1 MEMKDSISPTN
12 TEEPKAE
19 QKTARTALW
28 LVAAF
33 AVVTVALSFLLLG
46 LMREIQELRHERLE
60 YQTWAE
66 QAWVQQNANAQH
78 GSQQESAADESA
90 DVLPGVSFDDLD
102 SHGFV
107 EIESNLEGAVTYV
120 CVAQDMARCYRY
132 ADASSEVIGKFEN
145 GDKVDVLRA
154 EGSFYLCFSDG
165 QYGYVEARYLSRGGT
180 LADIP
185 DAVDLREYLPE
196 AQFELLFASENN
208 ITGEPLYAPVP
219 ILEKHTAEMLL
230 EAYNIFR
237 ADGYTIK
244 IYDAY
249 RPRSAQ
255 FALYDAVQDSRFIA
269 NPYVGYSW
277 HQLGRA
283 VDMSLVNIET
293 GEELEMPTPMHTF
306 NISAARTMSES
317 WNYFASANV
326 DYMTSVMESVGFG
339 IISTEWWH
347 FENASGAGGYL
358 DPNIDLSALA

>member
-1 MEMKDSISPTN
+1 MEMKDSFSPKK
-12 TEEPKAE
+12 TEEPKTRL
-19 QKTARTALW
+19 KNARTALW
-28 LVAAF
+28 FVAAF
-33 AVVTVALSFLLLG
+33 AVITVALSFLLLG
-46 LMREIQELRHERLE
+46 LMSDIQELRHERLA
-60 YQTWAE
+60 YQIWAE
-66 QAWVQQNANAQH
+66 QTWLQQNEDAQQ
-78 GSQQESAADESA
+78 SPQQENAADEGA
-90 DVLPGVSFDDLD
+90 ETLPGVSFDALGTQD
-102 SHGFV
+102 FV
-107 EIESNLEGAVTYV
+107 EIESNLDGAVTYV
-120 CVAQDMARCYRY
+120 CVAQDMARCYRD
-132 ADASSEVIGKFEN
+132 ADTSSEVIGKFDN

-154 EGSFYLCFSDG
+154 EGPFYLCFWDG
-165 QYGYVEARYLSRGGT
+165 QYGYVESRYLNRGGT

-230 EAYNIFR
+230 EANNIFR

-249 RPRSAQ
+249 RPHSAQ
-255 FALYDAVQDSRFIA
+255 FALYDVVQDSRFIA
-269 NPYVGYSW
+269 NPYTGYSW

-283 VDMSLVNIET
+283 VDISLVNIRT

-306 NISAARTMSES
+306 DISAARTMSGS

-347 FENASGAGGYL
+347 FENTSGAGAYL

>member
-1 MEMKDSISPTN
+1 MEKKDSFSPTN
-12 TEEPKAE
+12 TEEPKTG
-19 QKTARTALW
+19 QKSTPISLW

-33 AVVTVALSFLLLG
+33 AVVTVALSFLLIG
-46 LMREIQELRHERLE
+46 LMGEIQQLRHERLA
-60 YQTWAE
+60 YQIWAE
-66 QAWVQQNANAQH
+66 QAWVQQNVNAPH
-78 GSQQESAADESA
+78 DSQQESAGDG
-90 DVLPGVSFDDLD
+90 DTDILPGVSFDDLD
-102 SHGFV
+102 SHGFE
-107 EIESNLEGAVTYV
+107 EIESNLDGAVTYV
-120 CVAQDMARCYRY
+120 CVAPDMARCYRY
-132 ADASSEVIGKFEN
+132 ADTSSEVIGKFEN
-145 GDKVDVLRA
+145 GDKVDVLQA
-154 EGSFYLCFSDG
+154 EGSFYLCFWDG
-165 QYGYVEARYLSRGGT
+165 QYGYVEARYLGRGGT

-185 DAVDLREYLPE
+185 DAVDLREYFPE

-208 ITGEPLYAPVP
+208 VTGQPLYAPVP

-255 FALYDAVQDSRFIA
+255 YALYDAVQDSRFIA

-283 VDMSLVNIET
+283 VDMSLVNVQT

-306 NISAARTMSES
+306 DISAARTMSRS

-339 IISTEWWH
+339 TISTEWWH
-347 FENASGAGGYL
+347 FENTSGAGGYL